1 MSHAILDAVQR
12 TRALDHRASF
22 CVQAP
27 AGSGKTELLTQRI
40 LKLLAHCERPE
51 DILAF
56 TFTRK
61 AAAEMR
67 KRLLDALEAAE
78 ALCHAD
84 GSTDTGKLDALAP
97 HKRQT
102 LELGLAVLQQDRL
115 LSWNLL
121 QNSQRLRI
129 NTIDSFTSWL
139 TARLPL
145 SAGFGARPT
154 ITTDMKAVFEEAVRL
169 TLDSLDGNDA
179 SAEQVATLLRHQHG
193 DLRRAETLLMQLLEK
208 RDQWLPLLGT
218 LRSTGESIRAQLEE
232 NLDKLL
238 AELIDDAALRLIRF
252 EQPIM
257 QLLRFAANQPA
268 NKQAA
273 ALQACDFDH
282 RFPPATTAAATA
294 WQQLGKFFLTGEAN
308 LRKRVDIHHGFPA
321 ESHGADSEEK
331 RHFKD
336 MKLLFTNTAAALAD
350 AGLLP
355 LLQRLAQMPPTCYGE
370 QQWQVLADVVA
381 LLPLLAA
388 RLRTVMMAHGVID
401 HTESA
406 LAALQALGDELEP
419 TDLALQLDYRIR
431 HILVDEFQDTSSMQ
445 FRLLELL
452 TAGWNEG
459 DGRTLFIVGDG
470 MQSCYGFRNANVGL
484 FLRARA
490 QVANV
495 KMELLQLQV
504 NFRSAPQVV
513 DWVNAVFAGAFP
525 AEDDIARGGV
535 RYSASTARP
544 DAIAGSGVHTRL
556 FVAAATP
563 DGDGGAQTSSVAA
576 RQHEAAA
583 VAGLCSKLLA
593 EHPTDSVAILVRNRG
608 VLAAIVPALRRAGLR
623 WSAEDIDPLLS
634 YPPINDLFTLL
645 RVLLNL
651 ADSTS
656 WFALLRCPF
665 VGLALADLET
675 LALYR
680 RQEQLT
686 LYSTVLRHAD
696 IAGLSLDATL
706 RLQRVVPLLVAA
718 RQRWQCMPLADL
730 LEELWIELG
739 GPACLDDAG
748 MFDNIDDFLRLVEA
762 ASQHGDIR
770 DIHQFETQLRRR
782 HGSAQEPGVR
792 LQIMTMHKAKGL
804 EFDHVILPGLERR
817 PRSDTSALL
826 LWQEY
831 IARDS
836 HSRSLLALLGSKG
849 DDSDPLHEYLKREAA
864 LRNRLEATRLLYI
877 ACTRAISSA
886 WLFGTVKQTKN
897 SFTAPDSSLLHGIL
911 PQLLQ
916 DESALQVQQEQL
928 PAATITGMDLAST
941 AQTSAMFRRLPADW
955 RSSSG
960 AALLAA
966 PQRAEAPEPTYDVLA
981 AQIGELVHRSL
992 QARVEQLRRNAPA
1005 PAAIP
1010 ALWRS
1015 RLRPL
1020 CTSEVQLDAALQQ
1033 VAAQLQA
1040 CVSGPDSAWLFHSRH
1055 SEDQCELALTDYSSG
1070 LRLDYSV
1077 DRTFVDA
1084 EGTRWIIDYKSSQ
1097 PRAGQ
1102 AVDEFLQEQTEH
1114 YRPQLAA
1121 YARLLK
1127 ALDVRP
1133 QRCALY
1139 FTALP
1144 HLHLVS
1150 TVA

>member
-1 MSHAILDAVQR
+1 MSKVILDAEQR
-12 TRALDHRASF
+12 ARALDHRRSF

-78 ALCHAD
+78 TLLNAE
-84 GSTDTGKLDALAP
+84 GSIDQAQLAAMPP

-115 LSWNLL
+115 LGWNLL

-145 SAGFGARPT
+145 GAGFGARPG
-154 ITTDMKAVFEEAVRL
+154 ISTDMQAVFEEAVRL

-179 SAEQVATLLRHQHG
+179 SADQVANLLRHQHG
-193 DLRRAETLLMQLLEK
+193 NLRRAEALLMQLLEK
-208 RDQWLPLLGT
+208 RDQWLPLVGALGSAGDSIRTELEGT
-218 LRSTGESIRAQLEE
+218 L
-232 NLDKLL
+232 DLL
-238 AELIDDAALRLIRF
+238 LTDLIDDAALRVVPF
-252 EQPIM
+252 EPEIM
-257 QLLRFAANQPA
+257 QLVQFAAHQPA

-273 ALQACDFDH
+273 ALQACDFDDQ
-282 RFPPATTAAATA
+282 FPPATPAAAEA
-294 WQQLGKFFLTGEAN
+294 WQQLGRFFLTADAKG
-308 LRKRVDIHHGFPA
+308 LRKSVNVSNGFPA
-321 ESHGADSEEK
+321 DSHAANPKEK
-331 RHFKD
+331 QRFKD
-336 MKLLFTNTAAALAD
+336 MKALFLATVARLAD

-355 LLQRLAQMPPTCYGE
+355 LLQRLAQMPPPGYSE
-370 QQWQVLADVVA
+370 PQWNVLADVVA

-401 HTESA
+401 HTEAA
-406 LAALQALGDELEP
+406 LAAVRSLGTELEP

-452 TAGWNEG
+452 TAGWSEG
-459 DGRTLFIVGDG
+459 DGRSLFIVGDG

-484 FLRARA
+484 FLRARE

-495 KMELLQLQV
+495 TMELLQLQV

-513 DWVNAVFAGAFP
+513 EWVNAVFSGAFP
-525 AEDDIARGGV
+525 QEDDIARGGV
-535 RYSASTARP
+535 CYSASTARP
-544 DAIAGSGVHTRL
+544 DARAGAGVHARL
-556 FVAAATP
+556 FIEPDADESAVAP
-563 DGDGGAQTSSVAA
+563 
-576 RQHEAAA
+576 RQHEATA
-583 VAGLCSKLLA
+583 VAALCSQLLDA
-593 EHPTDSVAILVRNRG
+593 HPADSVAILVRNRG
-608 VLAAIVPALRRAGLR
+608 VLAAIVPALRQAGLR
-623 WSAEDIDPLLS
+623 WNAEDIDPLLS

-645 RVLLNL
+645 RALLNL
-651 ADSTS
+651 ADSTA

-665 VGLALADLET
+665 VGLSLADLEA

-686 LYSTVLRHAD
+686 LYSTLLRYTD
-696 IAGLSLDATL
+696 IAGLSGDAGQ
-706 RLQRVVPLLVAA
+706 RLHRVVPLLVAA
-718 RQRWQCMPLADL
+718 RERWQSMPLADL
-730 LEELWIELG
+730 LEQLWIELG
-739 GPACLDDAG
+739 GPACLDDDS

-762 ASQHGDIR
+762 SSQHGDIR
-770 DIHQFETQLRRR
+770 DIHQFEAQLRRR

-817 PRSDTSALL
+817 PRNDNSALL

-831 IARDS
+831 IARD
-836 HSRSLLALLGSKG
+836 REARPVLALMGSKG
-849 DDSDPLHEYLKREAA
+849 DASDPLHDYLKREAT
-864 LRNRLEATRLLYI
+864 LRNRLESTRLLYI
-877 ACTRAISSA
+877 AVTRAISSA
-886 WLFGTVKQTKN
+886 WLFGGVKRTKD
-897 SFTAPDSSLLHGIL
+897 SFTAAGSSLLHGIL

-916 DESALQVQQEQL
+916 DEAARQVQLEVL
-928 PAATITGMDLAST
+928 PPAQAASSSASSPH
-941 AQTSAMFRRLPADW
+941 TSPSLLRRLPAAW
-955 RSSSG
+955 TSPTRGS
-960 AALLAA
+960 LLAA
-966 PQRAEAPEPTYDVLA
+966 PLPAQAPEPTHDVLA
-981 AQIGELVHRSL
+981 AQVGELVHQSL
-992 QARVEQLRRNAPA
+992 QTWVQRRLAGAPR

-1010 ALWRS
+1010 ALWRA

-1020 CTSEVQLDAALQQ
+1020 CASESHLESALQQ
-1033 VAAQLQA
+1033 LAAQVQTCLSDSA
-1040 CVSGPDSAWLFHSRH
+1040 SAWLFQDSQT
-1055 SEDQCELALTDYSSG
+1055 EDQCELALTDYSSG
-1070 LRLDYSV
+1070 LRLDYSI

-1084 EGTRWIIDYKSSQ
+1084 AGTRWIIDYKSAQ
-1097 PRAGQ
+1097 PRADQ
-1102 AVDEFLQEQTEH
+1102 TLDEFLQEQADR
-1114 YRPQLAA
+1114 YRPQLAV
-1121 YARLLK
+1121 YARLLR
-1127 ALDVRP
+1127 ALDARP

-1144 HLHLVS
+1144 CLHLVS
-1150 TVA
+1150 TGA

>member
-1 MSHAILDAVQR
+1 MSQLILDAEQR
-12 TRALDHRASF
+12 IRALDHQTSF

-78 ALCHAD
+78 GLCGPDGATDMTQLAALP
-84 GSTDTGKLDALAP
+84 P

-115 LSWNLL
+115 LHWQLL

-145 SAGFGARPT
+145 GSGFGARPA
-154 ITTDMKAVFEEAVRL
+154 ISTDMKAIFEEAVRL
-169 TLDSLDGNDA
+169 TLDSLDGSDV
-179 SAEQVATLLRHQHG
+179 SADQVANLLRHQHG
-193 DLRRAETLLMQLLEK
+193 NLRRAEALLMQLLEK
-208 RDQWLPLLGT
+208 RDQWLPLVGALGT
-218 LRSTGESIRAQLEE
+218 PGNNVRTRLED
-232 NLDKLL
+232 NLATLL
-238 AELIDDAALRLIRF
+238 TELIDDAALRLVPF
-252 EQPIM
+252 EPDIM
-257 QLLRFAANQPA
+257 QLVLFTSNQPA
-268 NKQAA
+268 NKHVT
-273 ALQACDFDH
+273 ALQACDFDSQ
-282 RFPPATTAAATA
+282 FPPATPDAAEA
-294 WQQLGKFFLTGEAN
+294 WQQLGKFFLTADAKGFRKAVNVAN
-308 LRKRVDIHHGFPA
+308 GFPA
-321 ESHGADSEEK
+321 ESHGTNAAEK
-331 RHFKD
+331 QRFKD
-336 MKLLFTNTAAALAD
+336 MKALFLATAAKLAD

-355 LLQRLAQMPPTCYGE
+355 LLQRLAQMPPLAYSEG
-370 QQWQVLADVVA
+370 QWNVLADLVA

-406 LAALQALGDELEP
+406 LAAVRALGTELEP

-445 FRLLELL
+445 FSLLELL
-452 TAGWNEG
+452 TAGWSEG

-484 FLRARA
+484 FLRARE

-513 DWVNAVFAGAFP
+513 DWVNAVFAESFP
-525 AEDDIARGGV
+525 PEDDIARGGV

-544 DAIAGSGVHTRL
+544 DACSGAGVHTRL
-556 FVAAATP
+556 FVETAADTIAVSSRPHEATE
-563 DGDGGAQTSSVAA
+563 VAA
-576 RQHEAAA
+576 
-583 VAGLCSKLLA
+583 LCSHLL
-593 EHPTDSVAILVRNRG
+593 EQHPDDSVAILVRNRG
-608 VLAAIVPALRRAGLR
+608 VLAAIVPALRQAGLR
-623 WSAEDIDPLLS
+623 WNAEDIDPLLS
-634 YPPINDLFTLL
+634 YPPISDLFTLL
-645 RVLLNL
+645 RALLNL
-651 ADSTS
+651 ADTTS

-665 VGLALADLET
+665 VGLTLADLET

-680 RQEQLT
+680 RQQQLT
-686 LYSTVLRHAD
+686 LYSALLCHAEIPD
-696 IAGLSLDATL
+696 LSADAVL
-706 RLQRVVPLLVAA
+706 RLQRVVPLLSAA
-718 RQRWQCMPLADL
+718 RQHWQSLPLADL
-730 LEELWIELG
+730 LEQLWIELG
-739 GPACLDDAG
+739 GPACLDDTS

-770 DIHQFETQLRRR
+770 DIHQFEAQLRKR
-782 HGSAQEPGVR
+782 HGSAQETGVR

-817 PRSDTSALL
+817 PRNDSSALL

-836 HSRSLLALLGSKG
+836 KSHSLLALMGSKG
-849 DDSDPLHEYLKREAA
+849 DGSDPLHDYLKHEAK

-877 ACTRAISSA
+877 AVTRAINSA
-886 WLFGTVKQTKN
+886 WLFGTVKRNKE
-897 SFTAPDSSLLHGIL
+897 SVSAAGSSLLHGIL
-911 PQLLQ
+911 PQLLA
-916 DESALQVQQEQL
+916 DEGARQVQLEDL
-928 PAATITGMDLAST
+928 PAAPPVASDST
-941 AQTSAMFRRLPADW
+941 PVPRQGTTLFRHLPSTWLSPA
-955 RSSSG
+955 RGS
-960 AALLAA
+960 LLAA
-966 PQRAEAPEPTYDVLA
+966 PQPTPAPEPTHDVYA
-981 AQIGELVHRSL
+981 ACLGELVHLSL
-992 QARVEQLRRNAPA
+992 QTWVQQRLAGAMSQVR
-1005 PAAIP
+1005 IP

-1020 CTSEVQLDAALQQ
+1020 CTGDPMLESALEQL
-1033 VAAQLQA
+1033 AAQVQA
-1040 CVSGPDSAWLFHSRH
+1040 CLSDPASAWLFHDSQA
-1055 SEDQCELALTDYSSG
+1055 EDQCELALTDYSSG
-1070 LRLDYSV
+1070 LRLDYSI

-1084 EGTRWIIDYKSSQ
+1084 DGMRWIIDYKSAVPQ
-1097 PRAGQ
+1097 AGQ
-1102 AVDEFLQEQTEH
+1102 TLDVFLSEQTER

-1121 YARLLK
+1121 YARLLQ
-1127 ALDVRP
+1127 ALDARP

>member
-1 MSHAILDAVQR
+1 MSQTILDAAQR
-12 TRALDHRASF
+12 ARALDHQRSF

-78 ALCHAD
+78 ALCRPD
-84 GSTDTGKLDALAP
+84 GSTDTAQLAALAP

-115 LSWNLL
+115 MDWQLL

-145 SAGFGARPT
+145 GAGFGARPG
-154 ITTDMKAVFEEAVRL
+154 ISTDMKAIFEEAVRL
-169 TLDSLDGNDA
+169 TLDSLDGDDA
-179 SAEQVATLLRHQHG
+179 SADQVARLLRHQHG
-193 DLRRAETLLMQLLEK
+193 NLRRSEALLMQLLEK
-208 RDQWLPLLGT
+208 RDQWLPLVGALGAA
-218 LRSTGESIRAQLEE
+218 GENIRTILED
-232 NLDKLL
+232 NLDTLL
-238 AELIDDAALRLIRF
+238 GELIDDAALRLVPF
-252 EQPIM
+252 EPEIM
-257 QLLRFAANQPA
+257 RLVLFAANQPA

-273 ALQACDFDH
+273 ALQACDFDAQ
-282 RFPPATTAAATA
+282 FPPATSHAAEA
-294 WQQLGKFFLTGEAN
+294 WQQLGKFFLTADAKGFRKTVNVAN
-308 LRKRVDIHHGFPA
+308 GFPA
-321 ESHGADSEEK
+321 DSHASNTAEK
-331 RHFKD
+331 QLFKD
-336 MKLLFTNTAAALAD
+336 MKALFLATAARLAG

-355 LLQRLAQMPPTCYGE
+355 LLQRLAQMPPLGYSE
-370 QQWQVLADVVA
+370 QQWDVLADLVA

-388 RLRTVMMAHGVID
+388 RLRTVMMAHGIID

-406 LAALQALGDELEP
+406 LAAVRALGTELEP

-445 FRLLELL
+445 FTLLELL
-452 TAGWNEG
+452 TAGWSDG

-484 FLRARA
+484 FLRARE

-513 DWVNAVFAGAFP
+513 DWVNAVFAAAFP
-525 AEDDIARGGV
+525 PEDDIARGGV

-544 DAIAGSGVHTRL
+544 DALSGAGVHARL
-556 FVAAATP
+556 FVAPAA
-563 DGDGGAQTSSVAA
+563 GEVSVSPK
-576 RQHEAAA
+576 QHEAEA
-583 VAGLCSKLLA
+583 VAALCSRLLD
-593 EHPTDSVAILVRNRG
+593 EHPQDSVAILVRNRG
-608 VLAAIVPALRRAGLR
+608 VLAAIVPALRKAGLR
-623 WSAEDIDPLLS
+623 WNAEDIDPLLS

-645 RVLLNL
+645 RALLNL
-651 ADSTS
+651 ADSTA
-656 WFALLRCPF
+656 WYALLRCPF

-686 LYSTVLRHAD
+686 LYSALLRHGE
-696 IAGLSLDATL
+696 IAGLSADANQ
-706 RLQRVVPLLVAA
+706 RLQRVVPLLQAA
-718 RQRWQCMPLADL
+718 RQHWQSMPLADL
-730 LEELWIELG
+730 LEQLWIELG
-739 GPACLDDAG
+739 GPACLDDAS
-748 MFDNIDDFLRLVEA
+748 MYDNIDDFLRLVEA

-770 DIHQFETQLRRR
+770 DIHQFEAQLRRR
-782 HGSAQEPGVR
+782 HGSAQENGVR

-817 PRSDTSALL
+817 PRSDSSALL

-831 IARDS
+831 IARD
-836 HSRSLLALLGSKG
+836 REARPLLALMGSKG
-849 DDSDPLHEYLKREAA
+849 DDSDPLHDYLKQEAK

-877 ACTRAISSA
+877 AVTRAISSA
-886 WLFGTVKQTKN
+886 WLFGTVKRTKE
-897 SFTAPDSSLLHGIL
+897 SVSAAGSSLLHGIL
-911 PQLLQ
+911 PQLLA
-916 DESALQVQQEQL
+916 DESARQVQLEDL
-928 PAATITGMDLAST
+928 PAALPGSDST
-941 AQTSAMFRRLPADW
+941 AAQRIGTISFRLLPAAW
-955 RSSSG
+955 QSPTQGSLLSSRP
-960 AALLAA
+960 AADM
-966 PQRAEAPEPTYDVLA
+966 PEPTHDVLA
-981 AQIGELVHRSL
+981 ACIGELVHQSL
-992 QARVEQLRRNAPA
+992 QTWVQQRQTGAAPTVA
-1005 PAAIP
+1005 MP

-1020 CTSEVQLDAALQQ
+1020 CSSDAMLQSALQQ
-1033 VAAQLQA
+1033 LASQVQTCLSDPQ
-1040 CVSGPDSAWLFHSRH
+1040 SAWLFQDQQA
-1055 SEDQCELALTDYSSG
+1055 EDQCELALTDYSSG
-1070 LRLDYSV
+1070 LRLDYSI

-1084 EGTRWIIDYKSSQ
+1084 EGVRWIIDYKSAVPQ
-1097 PRAGQ
+1097 AGQ
-1102 AVDEFLQEQTEH
+1102 TLDAFLQEQTDR
-1114 YRPQLAA
+1114 YRPQLAG
-1121 YARLLK
+1121 YARLLQT
-1127 ALDVRP
+1127 LDARP

-1144 HLHLVS
+1144 RLHLVS

>member
-1 MSHAILDAVQR
+1 MSQAIRDTDQR
-12 TRALDHRASF
+12 ARALDHRSSF

-78 ALCHAD
+78 GLCHPD
-84 GSTDTGKLDALAP
+84 GSTNTEALAGLAP

-115 LSWNLL
+115 LGWNLL

-145 SAGFGARPT
+145 RAGFGARPT
-154 ITTDMKAVFEEAVRL
+154 ISTDMKAVFEEAVRL
-169 TLDSLDGNDA
+169 TLDSLEGNDA
-179 SAEQVATLLRHQHG
+179 SADQVASLLRHQHG
-193 DLRRAETLLMQLLEK
+193 NLRRAETLLMQLLDK
-208 RDQWLPLLGT
+208 RDQWLPLVGALGSSDASVRT
-218 LRSTGESIRAQLEE
+218 ILED
-232 NLDKLL
+232 NLNTLL
-238 AELIDDAALRLIRF
+238 AELIDAAALRLVSF
-252 EQPIM
+252 APAIM
-257 QLLRFAANQPA
+257 RLVQFAANQPT

-273 ALQACDFDH
+273 ALQACNFGNQ
-282 RFPPATTAAATA
+282 FPPATTDAASA
-294 WQQLGKFFLTGEAN
+294 WQQLGKFFLTADTKGF
-308 LRKRVDIHHGFPA
+308 RKAVNVSNGFPA
-321 ESHGADSEEK
+321 ESHAANPEQRQLFRE
-331 RHFKD
+331 
-336 MKLLFTNTAAALAD
+336 MKALFLATAADLAD

-355 LLQRLAQMPPTCYGE
+355 LLQRLAQMPPAAYGE
-370 QQWQVLADVVA
+370 QQWSVLADVVA

-406 LAALQALGDELEP
+406 LAALHSLGTELEP

-445 FRLLELL
+445 FKLLELL
-452 TAGWNEG
+452 TAGWNAG

-484 FLRARA
+484 FLRARE

-495 KMELLQLQV
+495 QMELLQLQV

-525 AEDDIARGGV
+525 PEDDIARGGV
-535 RYSASTARP
+535 CYSASTARP
-544 DAIAGSGVHTRL
+544 DALAGTGVHARL
-556 FVAAATP
+556 FVEQATDATLVVP
-563 DGDGGAQTSSVAA
+563 
-576 RQHEAAA
+576 RQHEATA
-583 VAGLCSKLLA
+583 VAALCSTLLDA
-593 EHPTDSVAILVRNRG
+593 HPDDKVAILVRNRG

-623 WSAEDIDPLLS
+623 WNAEDIDPLLS

-645 RVLLNL
+645 RALLNL
-651 ADSTS
+651 ADSTA

-680 RQEQLT
+680 RQQQLT
-686 LYSTVLRHAD
+686 LYSTLLRYAEVPGLGAD
-696 IAGLSLDATL
+696 AQRRLL
-706 RLQRVVPLLVAA
+706 RIVPLLVAA

-730 LEELWIELG
+730 LEQLWMELG
-739 GPACLDDAG
+739 GPACLDDDS
-748 MFDNIDDFLRLVEA
+748 MWDNIDDFLRLVEA

-770 DIHQFETQLRRR
+770 DIHQFEAQLRRR

-817 PRSDTSALL
+817 PRSDNSALL

-836 HSRSLLALLGSKG
+836 EPHPLLALMGSKG
-849 DDSDPLHEYLKREAA
+849 DDSDPLHDYLKNEAK

-877 ACTRAISSA
+877 AVTRAISSA
-886 WLFGTVKQTKN
+886 WLFGTVKPTKD
-897 SFTAPDSSLLHGIL
+897 SYSAAGSSLLHGIL
-911 PQLLQ
+911 PQLLA
-916 DESALQVQQEQL
+916 DEAALQVQLDPLPVAAAASSSQTSLQAGTPLFRQL
-928 PAATITGMDLAST
+928 PV
-941 AQTSAMFRRLPADW
+941 DW
-955 RSSSG
+955 HSPSG
-960 AALLAA
+960 GSLLAA
-966 PQRAEAPEPTYDVLA
+966 PLPAQKPEPTHDVLA
-981 AQIGELVHRSL
+981 AQIGELVHLSL
-992 QARVEQLRRNAPA
+992 QAWVEQRCADAPA
-1005 PAAIP
+1005 PAVSP

-1020 CTSEVQLDAALQQ
+1020 CNGATQLEAALQQ

-1040 CVSGPDSAWLFHSRH
+1040 CLSDAATAWLFHDRLA
-1055 SEDQCELALTDYSSG
+1055 EDACELALTDYSSG
-1070 LRLDYSV
+1070 LRLDYSI
-1077 DRTFVDA
+1077 DRTFVDST
-1084 EGTRWIIDYKSSQ
+1084 GTRWIIDYKSAQ

-1102 AVDEFLQEQTEH
+1102 ALEEFLTEQTER
-1114 YRPQLAA
+1114 YRPQLAN
-1121 YARLLK
+1121 YARLLQ
-1127 ALDVRP
+1127 ALDAR
-1133 QRCALY
+1133 QSRCALY

-1150 TVA
+1150 TAA